1 MKLTF
6 SIILSLSVIALHAQT
21 VLTKATNAYI
31 GTGKHVMQQVSPN
44 SESKAGC
51 WDFSNMEI
59 TSPKYIVWHVD
70 RGDSLKRLTA
80 VVERGASYRYC
91 MQGDTLLVDG
101 YRGRLSE
108 ITYDE
113 REISLL
119 LPMVSGDSIQGIFHG
134 RGTYGDKMAT
144 RHYGQYK
151 TKAVGTGTLLLPDN
165 QSLRHILKVHTDRFI
180 SSKYYPITQLD
191 SLVPYT
197 SDSVAMQLR
206 SDTAIIHASVDRW
219 YAPGYRYP
227 VIETRKIIGS
237 GATSL
242 LSQTLY
248 YPTGQQESDC
258 PDDEDNAK
266 IRESTREDKQQEK
279 TGDNPKQDISGN
291 PPQITDIKVNVSG
304 TTVNVSYSLLADAN
318 VTALICDVSG
328 VVYRQLSQT
337 GNSGDDHQMSINC
350 NGLRRGQYVLYLN
363 VNGQVVSQ
371 AVSL

>member
-70 RGDSLKRLTA
+70 RGDSLKRQTA

-151 TKAVGTGTLLLPDN
+151 TKAVGTGTLLLPNN
-165 QSLRHILKVHTDRFI
+165 QSLRHVLKVHTDRFI

-197 SDSVAMQLR
+197 ADSVAMQLR

-227 VIETRKIIGS
+227 IIETRKIIGS

-266 IRESTREDKQQEK
+266 ICESTREDKQQEK
-279 TGDNPKQDISGN
+279 TGDNP
-291 PPQITDIKVNVSG
+291 
-304 TTVNVSYSLLADAN
+304 
-318 VTALICDVSG
+318 
-328 VVYRQLSQT
+328 
-337 GNSGDDHQMSINC
+337 
-350 NGLRRGQYVLYLN
+350 
-363 VNGQVVSQ
+363 
-371 AVSL
+371 

>member
-6 SIILSLSVIALHAQT
+6 SIILSLLVTALQAQT
-21 VLTKATNAYI
+21 VLTRETNAYT
-31 GTGKHVMQQVSPN
+31 GTGKQVMLQVKLTDCEN
-44 SESKAGC
+44 KDR

-70 RGDSLKRLTA
+70 RGDSIKQQTT
-80 VVERGASYRYC
+80 VVEHGASYKYC
-91 MQGDTLLVDG
+91 MQGDTLLIDS

-119 LPMVSGDSIQGIFHG
+119 LPMTLGDTIQGIFHG
-134 RGTYGDKMAT
+134 RGSYGDKMAT

-151 TKAVGTGTLLLPDN
+151 TKAVSIGTLLLPDN
-165 QSLRHILKVHTDRFI
+165 QALRHVLKVHTDRFI

-206 SDTAIIHASVDRW
+206 SDTAIIHVCIDRW

-227 VIETRKIIGS
+227 IIETRKIMGS
-237 GATSL
+237 AASS

-279 TGDNPKQDISGN
+279 TGDNSKQDVSGN

-328 VVYRQLSQT
+328 VVYRQQSQT
-337 GNSGDDHQMSINC
+337 GNSGDYHQMSINC